1 MAEGNFIGYL
11 RLKGSKL
18 PVVNFTHNTY
28 DRILKTL
35 DDDGIGPFMQYIYD
49 YIYKGTDYN
58 FKTKLYQNLW
68 KDTLTQINKSA
79 DWYFKKKEEE
89 KQLKELKKTISEE
102 FDI

>member
-18 PVVNFTHNTY
+18 PVVNFTQNTY

-35 DDDGIGPFMQYIYD
+35 DDDSIGPFMQYIYD
-49 YIYKGTDYN
+49 YIYRGTDYN

-68 KDTLTQINKSA
+68 NDTLTQINKSA
-79 DWYFKKKEEE
+79 DWWFKIKEEQ
-89 KQLKELKKTISEE
+89 KQLKVIKKAINDTFGE
-102 FDI
+102 